1 MKPMNISA
9 GLLTIGLFAAH
20 STQAALIS
28 TSGGAAVLD
37 TTTNL
42 MWVSNANLAA
52 TNTFGV
58 SGISAGGAMSYSTA
72 QAWIAAMNAA
82 SYLGYSNWVLPTALP
97 VNGSSYNMVYSTNG
111 ATDFSYNISAP
122 GSAYPGTQASQMAY
136 LFYNS
141 LGNVGYRDIN
151 GNLSPGFGS
160 NSYGLF
166 TNVQSANNGFYWT
179 GNADITNPGN
189 YLDFSLYTGGQAS
202 NAGTTASSIYAI
214 AVRAT
219 TSLAGAPLPE
229 PASLALFGIGL
240 VGIAARFGKRRD

>member
-1 MKPMNISA
+1 MKDAMKTLKICMIAVGIQLA
-9 GLLTIGLFAAH
+9 GT
-20 STQAALIS
+20 SQAALIS
-28 TSGGAAVLD
+28 AAGGSAVLD

-82 SYLGYSNWVLPTALP
+82 SYLGYSNWILPTALP

-179 GNADITNPGN
+179 GNADTTTPGN
-189 YLDFSLYTGGQAS
+189 YLDFSLYSGGQAS

-214 AVRAT
+214 AVRSAST
-219 TSLAGAPLPE
+219 PIPSPG
-229 PASLALFGIGL
+229 SLALLGL
-240 VGIAARFGKRRD
+240 GLTGFAGFRRLRPR